1 MHIQLSDPHQMRFI
15 FPIKETHSVNGSNG
29 EQEIEVKDITKE
41 GCDKASP
48 AQFELL
54 RVLGQGSFGK
64 VILAIN

>member
-1 MHIQLSDPHQMRFI
+1 MD
-15 FPIKETHSVNGSNG
+15 IKKLLFQTSANGSND
-29 EQEIEVKDITKE
+29 EQEIEVRELTKE

-64 VILAIN
+64 VTTF

>member
-1 MHIQLSDPHQMRFI
+1 MSLLQDS
-15 FPIKETHSVNGSNG
+15 TGS
-29 EQEIEVKDITKE
+29 EDEEIEVRDVTKA

-64 VILAIN
+64 VNKDFQRRQCSMTYF

>member
-1 MHIQLSDPHQMRFI
+1 MD
-15 FPIKETHSVNGSNG
+15 IKKLLFQTSANGSND
-29 EQEIEVKDITKE
+29 EQEIEVRELTKE

-64 VILAIN
+64 VTTTVRAISISNII